1 MKARIP
7 LTAIAGP
14 LILAVALNAPE
25 ASAQTVVRPHVV
37 VIMTDDQRADTLWSM
52 PKTRALIA
60 ARGVTFSNA
69 LVSFPVCSPSRAT
82 FLTGQYAHN
91 HRVLANDLPLGGYR
105 KLNHANTLPV
115 WLHAA
120 GYRTAFVGKYLNQY
134 GVDEP
139 LEIPP
144 GWDEWQGLTSN
155 RYYGFELND
164 NGALLAFGADESE
177 YQTDV
182 LAARAANIIRSQA
195 RDRPGQPLFLYVATQ
210 APHSGRNS
218 NEIRDD
224 PALAY
229 LNQPFGARAER
240 HRGLFADQPLDK
252 PVTYDEKFIA
262 DKPAHMRELDPILPE
277 TTYGIEAHYRAKL
290 EMLQAVDDLVEAVA
304 VALGDSGMLNNTL
317 LMFTSDNGFFHGE
330 HRLITGKQLPYDQ
343 ALRVPLLVR
352 GPGFPAGT
360 TATQLVAN
368 VDLAPTIVE
377 STGAVAGRTMD
388 GRSLVRLANN
398 PASGRS
404 RSILLEAGA
413 SIVEDEG
420 DNESPEIDYR
430 GLRQDRFQY
439 VEYETGDR
447 ELYYRVS
454 DPELANNRIDDPDLS
469 AARDRLQALL
479 RTQESCR
486 GRGCSRGTP

>member
-1 MKARIP
+1 
-7 LTAIAGP
+7 
-14 LILAVALNAPE
+14 
-25 ASAQTVVRPHVV
+25 
-37 VIMTDDQRADTLWSM
+37 MTDDQRADTLWSM
-52 PKTRALIA
+52 PKTRAHIA
-60 ARGVTFSNA
+60 ASGVTFANA
-69 LVSFPVCSPSRAT
+69 FVSFPVCSPSRAT

-91 HRVLANDLPLGGYR
+91 HGVLANDLPLGGYR

-115 WLHAA
+115 WLRAA
-120 GYRTAFVGKYLNQY
+120 GYRTAFIGKYLNQY
-134 GVDEP
+134 GQDDP
-139 LEIPP
+139 LEVPP
-144 GWDEWQGLTSN
+144 GWDDWQGLTSN
-155 RYYGFELND
+155 RYFGFELND

-218 NEIRDD
+218 DEIRDD
-224 PALAY
+224 PALAH
-229 LNQPFGARAER
+229 LNQPFGARAAR
-240 HRGLFADQPLDK
+240 HRGLFAGQPLEK
-252 PVTYDEKFIA
+252 PVTYDEKFIS
-262 DKPAHMRELDPILPE
+262 DKPAHLRELDRIVSE
-277 TTYGIEAHYRAKL
+277 TTFGIEAHYRAKL
-290 EMLQAVDDLVEAVA
+290 EMLQAVDDLVETVV
-304 VALGDSGMLNNTL
+304 VALAETGMLDHTL

-360 TATQLVAN
+360 TATQLVVN

-413 SIVEDEG
+413 SIFEDEG
-420 DNESPEIDYR
+420 DDESAEVDYR
-430 GLRQDRFQY
+430 GLRQDRYQY

-447 ELYYRVS
+447 ELYYLVS
-454 DPELANNRIDDPDLS
+454 DPELANNRVDDPELS

-479 RTQESCR
+479 RTEENCR
-486 GRGCSRGTP
+486 GRGCSRGTR